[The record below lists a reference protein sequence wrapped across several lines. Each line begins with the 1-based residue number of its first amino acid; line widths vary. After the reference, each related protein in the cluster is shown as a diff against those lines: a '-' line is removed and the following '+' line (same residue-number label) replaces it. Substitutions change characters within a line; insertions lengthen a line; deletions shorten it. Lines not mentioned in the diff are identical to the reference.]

1 MDDEVAHQSDKRDF
15 WSLAPSDEML
25 ITVFQVGVVTT
36 GDECG
41 HVESFASQGSSAAD
55 KAFTL
60 PAAALARVRS
70 HSRQGG
76 GLGPVEFSQFGHFR
90 QETDQG
96 FGSDADDLL
105 ERLSLGLQWRILLEQ
120 GFNLLL
126 EF

>member
-1 MDDEVAHQSDKRDF
+1 MDDEVTHQSDERDF

-25 ITVFQVGVVTT
+25 ITVFQVRVVTT
-36 GDECG
+36 GNQRG
-41 HVESFASQGSSAAD
+41 HVESFACQGSSAAD

-60 PAAALARVRS
+60 PTAALARVRS
-70 HSRQGG
+70 HSGQGG
-76 GLGPVEFSQFGHFR
+76 GLGPVEFSQFGHFG

-105 ERLSLGLQWRILLEQ
+105 ECLSLGLQWRILLEQ